1 MLNPIDVDERWV
13 KRWAEIWVQTYRDKG
28 VVAAD
33 TWLNRFLAKHP
44 ILRRRVRI
52 HIKNR
57 YSSRK
62 Q

>member
-1 MLNPIDVDERWV
+1 MLSPIEVDDRWIG
-13 KRWAEIWVQTYRDKG
+13 RWAKVWLDKYKKEG

-33 TWLNRFLAKHP
+33 TWLNRFLAKQP

-52 HIKNR
+52 FIRKY
-57 YSSRK
+57 YSRP